1 MKETKIL
8 YLKVK
13 DIKKSRASFRLASDP
28 YEIQNLAQSIK
39 ALGII
44 NPLIVRIN
52 ENSEYEI
59 ISGNRRLE
67 AAVLAGLSVVPC
79 MVKKSDKLSS
89 LILAICENTT
99 AKRFNFFE
107 EAEALYSLLKEH
119 KLSVNE
125 AALKVGISP
134 SAFGFKTSLLRLN
147 SILRNRIIEENLSE
161 DFARLLLS
169 VDEDKRET
177 FLEEIIT
184 KKPTLAAAKLKAQ
197 KLISPP
203 EKRYEKTVIADKKL
217 FSNSLFKMVD
227 RMNLSGIKVLSETR
241 ETTDSIEYI
250 VTIPK

>member
-13 DIKKSRASFRLASDP
+13 EIKKSRASFRSVDDP
-28 YEIQNLAQSIK
+28 YSIQNLAQSIK
-39 ALGII
+39 SLGII
-44 NPLIVRIN
+44 TPLIVRVN

-67 AAVLAGLSVVPC
+67 AAVLAGLSTVPC
-79 MVKKSDKLSS
+79 IVKKSDKLST

-99 AKRFNFFE
+99 SERFNFFE
-107 EAEALYSLLKEH
+107 EAEALYTLVSRC
-119 KLSVNE
+119 KLSINE
-125 AALKVGISP
+125 AASRVGISP
-134 SAFGFKTSLLRLN
+134 SAFGYKTSLLRLN

-161 DFARLLLS
+161 DFARLLLN
-169 VDEDKRET
+169 VEEGKRED
-177 FLEEIIT
+177 FLDKIIT
-184 KKPTLAAAKLKAQ
+184 EKLTISVAKEKAQ

-203 EKRYEKTVIADKKL
+203 KNRYEKTIISDPKL

-241 ETTDSIEYI
+241 ETTDSIEYR